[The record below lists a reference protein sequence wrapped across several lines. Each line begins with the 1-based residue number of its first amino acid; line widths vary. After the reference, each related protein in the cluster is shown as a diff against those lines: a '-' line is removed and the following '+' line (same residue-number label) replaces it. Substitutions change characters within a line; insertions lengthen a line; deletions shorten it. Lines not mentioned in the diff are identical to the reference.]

1 MAALLPPWPHQ
12 KVAMSISRPSR
23 DYQVRPHADP
33 LLGPR
38 AAFVFSIATTATIIP
53 SGVVPDHLVMPVI
66 SILLF
71 ALAMVFALVAWV
83 RCSTDEYA
91 VSYRDV
97 AGALAFIGI
106 GAAALVEP
114 EQLARL
120 VAGEPIQ
127 P

>member
-1 MAALLPPWPHQ
+1 LAALPPWSLQ
-12 KVAMSISRPSR
+12 EGSMSVSPSR
-23 DYQVRPHADP
+23 DYRVRPHADP

-38 AAFVFSIATTATIIP
+38 AAFLLSIAAVASIIP
-53 SGVVPDHLVMPVI
+53 SGLLPESLLMPVI
-66 SILLF
+66 SMLLF
-71 ALAMVFALVAWV
+71 VLAMVFALVAWI

-114 EQLARL
+114 EHLVRL
-120 VAGEPIQ
+120 VAGDPIQ

>member
-1 MAALLPPWPHQ
+1 
-12 KVAMSISRPSR
+12 MSVSPSR
-23 DYQVRPHADP
+23 DYRVRPHADP

-38 AAFVFSIATTATIIP
+38 AAFLLSIAATASIMF
-53 SGVVPDHLVMPVI
+53 SGLLPNHLLMPVI
-66 SILLF
+66 SMLLF
-71 ALAMVFALVAWV
+71 VLAMVFALVAWI

-114 EQLARL
+114 EQLVRL
-120 VAGEPIQ
+120 VASDSIQ

>member
-1 MAALLPPWPHQ
+1 MFSGLLPNH
-12 KVAMSISRPSR
+12 
-23 DYQVRPHADP
+23 
-33 LLGPR
+33 LL
-38 AAFVFSIATTATIIP
+38 
-53 SGVVPDHLVMPVI
+53 MPVI
-66 SILLF
+66 SMLLF
-71 ALAMVFALVAWV
+71 VLAMVFALVAWI

-114 EQLARL
+114 EQLVRL
-120 VAGEPIQ
+120 VASDSIQ

>member
-1 MAALLPPWPHQ
+1 
-12 KVAMSISRPSR
+12 MSVSPSR
-23 DYQVRPHADP
+23 DYRVRPHTDP

-38 AAFVFSIATTATIIP
+38 AAFLISIAATASIIP
-53 SGVVPDHLVMPVI
+53 SGLLPDPLLMPVI
-66 SILLF
+66 SMLLF
-71 ALAMVFALVAWV
+71 VLAMVFALIAWI

-114 EQLARL
+114 EQLVRL
-120 VAGEPIQ
+120 VAGDPIQ

>member
-1 MAALLPPWPHQ
+1 
-12 KVAMSISRPSR
+12 MSISRPSR
-23 DYQVRPHADP
+23 DEQVRLHHDP

-38 AAFVFSIATTATIIP
+38 AAFLLSIAATASIIP
-53 SGVVPDHLVMPVI
+53 SGLLPDPLLMPVI

-71 ALAMVFALVAWV
+71 VLAMMFALVAWV

-114 EQLARL
+114 EQLVRL
-120 VAGEPIQ
+120 VASEPTQ

>member
-23 DYQVRPHADP
+23 DYQARPHADP
-33 LLGPR
+33 LFGPR
-38 AAFVFSIATTATIIP
+38 AAFLVSIAATASIIP
-53 SGVVPDHLVMPVI
+53 SGLLPDLLLMPVV

-71 ALAMVFALVAWV
+71 VLAMVFALVAWV

-91 VSYRDV
+91 VSYCDV

-120 VAGEPIQ
+120 VAGEPQ

>member
-1 MAALLPPWPHQ
+1 
-12 KVAMSISRPSR
+12 
-23 DYQVRPHADP
+23 
-33 LLGPR
+33 
-38 AAFVFSIATTATIIP
+38 
-53 SGVVPDHLVMPVI
+53 
-66 SILLF
+66 
-71 ALAMVFALVAWV
+71 MVFALVAWI

-114 EQLARL
+114 EQLVRL
-120 VAGEPIQ
+120 VASDSIQ

>member
-1 MAALLPPWPHQ
+1 LAALLPPWPRQ

-23 DYQVRPHADP
+23 DEQVRPHPDP
-33 LLGPR
+33 LFGPR
-38 AAFVFSIATTATIIP
+38 AAFLVSIAAAASIIP
-53 SGVVPDHLVMPVI
+53 FGLLPDLLLMPVI

-71 ALAMVFALVAWV
+71 VLAMVFALVAWV

-114 EQLARL
+114 EQLVRL
-120 VAGEPIQ
+120 VAGEPTQ